1 MKNLL
6 LLAFAA
12 ILLFSCT
19 DVETNNP
26 AFQGS
31 IDNVPFKATDSRA
44 LYNVDGSFSIQGVTV
59 DETMTLKI
67 SSSGIGTYNVG
78 GTSNNYATLENS
90 LGIVYSTNPE
100 GTGKVIVTSSDP
112 SSNLV
117 SGTFNFTAMVPGVDT
132 IRVHNGVF
140 YEVRYSGEDGGDG
153 ENPNAGA
160 LLAKVDGNEFSS
172 LNVTAEDNGNSI
184 LLLGSNNSSSIS
196 LKVPVDVENGTYD
209 LPGNG
214 FSASYVQGLVEE
226 VSTSGTITIINHDV
240 ATKSLSGTFYFVTVN
255 HTIEQGQFNVIY
267 Q

>member
-31 IDNVPFKATDSRA
+31 IDNVSFKAADSRA
-44 LYNVDGSFSIQGVTV
+44 LYNDDGSFSIQGVTV
-59 DETMTLKI
+59 DETMTLRI
-67 SSSGIGTYNVG
+67 SSNSIGTYVVG
-78 GTSNNYATLENS
+78 GTSSNYATLENS
-90 LGIVYSTNPE
+90 LGIVYNTNPE
-100 GTGKVIVTSSDP
+100 GAGEIIVTNSDAA
-112 SSNLV
+112 SKLI

-153 ENPNAGA
+153 EDPNAGTLNA
-160 LLAKVDGNEFSS
+160 TVDENEFIS
-172 LNVTAEDNGNSI
+172 LNVIAEDNGNSI
-184 LLLGSNNSSSIS
+184 TLLGTNNSSVIS
-196 LKVPVDVENGTYD
+196 LIVPVDVENGTYD

-226 VSTSGTITIINHDV
+226 DATTGTITITSHD
-240 ATKSLSGTFYFVTVN
+240 AAAKTLEGTFTFVTEN
-255 HTIEQGQFNVIY
+255 HTIEQGQFNVTY